1 MGLLKFLTHV
11 FHIKPLLVRIQ
22 LGALKVLGAL
32 VALGQLLAL
41 KALKTL
47 GAQEPPKVLS
57 QQIQVSEY
65 IAIYYITSIK
75 SRKLLQ
81 K

>member
-47 GAQEPPKVLS
+47 GAQEP
-57 QQIQVSEY
+57 QIQVSEY